1 MAKVTWQLLVSG
13 SRSRGVKLIIQ
24 LVTFHGGLA
33 VTGLQLTALFLFEY
47 KRAAAFCYLP
57 ILFVRACILADDG
70 VRQTLM
76 PV

>member
-1 MAKVTWQLLVSG
+1 ME
-13 SRSRGVKLIIQ
+13 GVKLIIQ

-57 ILFVRACILADDG
+57 ILFVRTYTFADYG
-70 VRQTLM
+70 VWQTLM
-76 PV
+76 SS